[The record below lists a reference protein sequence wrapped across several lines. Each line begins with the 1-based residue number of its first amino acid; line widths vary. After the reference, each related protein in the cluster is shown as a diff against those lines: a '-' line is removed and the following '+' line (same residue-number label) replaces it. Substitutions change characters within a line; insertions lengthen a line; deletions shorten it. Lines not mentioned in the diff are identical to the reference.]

1 MIMNTKLLS
10 PKDLFATVEFAEVLS
25 PLVEPADE
33 AASSDI
39 QTQLIELGFVSER
52 PTSLMK
58 LQVLLS
64 SFFMQSSRLLSRQ
77 ERKGEPMVIGIP
89 HDEVYW
95 RKRSKVGYKI
105 AKRLCDALLT
115 SGWITHYTEA
125 KINLFDGDSNC
136 TGYLV
141 SDRVPQRGKGLKFQ
155 STDLVYASSSSAT
168 KKKMEVEHVDDRV
181 RSLWAKWKTAPLTY
195 GSQTMFIAPRRF
207 NDLNQTRG
215 GRFYGAWTNM
225 RKVERLECTIQGKS
239 VGEVDV
245 SGMHLTL
252 LCSITGEIPFTTRF
266 KDAYECGYEN
276 RDHVKPIINETIGA
290 GTPRHYTR
298 GGLTKKAGLS
308 QKQFTYIRKNFIAPK
323 FKCLQHLE
331 KGKLDGLSLMFHESE
346 IMMRVVEQSKLPIF
360 ILHDCLICQ
369 QGEELDVGKM
379 MQDVYSDYC
388 KEQGWTPVAPAFSIE
403 RKGAEKHLV
412 SGRRHP

>member
-1 MIMNTKLLS
+1 MNTKLLS
-10 PKDLFATVEFAEVLS
+10 PKDLFATEDFAEVLS

-33 AASSDI
+33 ASSTEI
-39 QTQLIELGFVSER
+39 QKQLIELGFISER
-52 PTSLMK
+52 PTTLIK
-58 LQVLLS
+58 LEVLLS
-64 SFFMQSSRLLSRQ
+64 SFLMQSSRLHSRS
-77 ERKGEPMVIGIP
+77 ERKGEPLVIGIP

-95 RKRSKVGYKI
+95 RKRSKVGYKV

-125 KINLFDGDSNC
+125 KINLFDGNSNC
-136 TGYLV
+136 NGYLIA
-141 SDRVPQRGKGLKFQ
+141 DHVPQFSNGLKFQ

-168 KKKMEVEHVDDRV
+168 KKRLEVEHVDGRV
-181 RSLWAKWKTAPLTY
+181 RSLWAKWKATPLTY

-215 GRFYGAWTNM
+215 GRLYGAWTNM
-225 RKVERLECTIQGKS
+225 RKVERLECTIQGKP

-308 QKQFTYIRKNFIAPK
+308 QEQFTYIRKNFIAPK

-331 KGKLDGLSLMFHESE
+331 KGKLDGLSLMYHESE
-346 IMMRVVEQSKLPIF
+346 IMMRVVERSKLPIF

-379 MQDVYSDYC
+379 MQDVYADYC
-388 KEQGWTPVAPAFSIE
+388 AEQGWTPVAPAFSIE
-403 RKGAEKHLV
+403 RKNEEKRLI

>member
-1 MIMNTKLLS
+1 MNTKLLS
-10 PKDLFATVEFAEVLS
+10 PKDLFATEDFAEVLS

-33 AASSDI
+33 ASSTEI
-39 QTQLIELGFVSER
+39 QKQLIELGFISER
-52 PTSLMK
+52 PTTLIK
-58 LQVLLS
+58 LEVLLS
-64 SFFMQSSRLLSRQ
+64 SFLMQSSRLHSRS

-141 SDRVPQRGKGLKFQ
+141 SDDVPQRGKGLKFQ

-207 NDLNQTRG
+207 NDLSQTRG

-225 RKVERLECTIQGKS
+225 RKVERFECTIQGKP

-252 LCSITGEIPFTTRF
+252 LCSITGEIPFKTRF

-290 GTPRHYTR
+290 GTPRHYKR
-298 GGLTKKAGLS
+298 GGLAKKEGLS
-308 QKQFTYIRKNFIAPK
+308 QEQFTYIRKNFIAPK
-323 FKCLQHLE
+323 FKCLRYLE
-331 KGKLDGLSLMFHESE
+331 KGKLDGLSLMYHESE

-379 MQDVYSDYC
+379 MQDVYADYC

-403 RKGAEKHLV
+403 RKGGEKHLV

>member
-1 MIMNTKLLS
+1 MNTKLLS
-10 PKDLFATVEFAEVLS
+10 PKDLFAAEDFAEVLS

-33 AASSDI
+33 VASTEI
-39 QTQLIELGFVSER
+39 LKQLVELGFKSER
-52 PTSLMK
+52 PTSLVK

-64 SFFMQSSRLLSRQ
+64 SFLMQSSRLLSRS

-89 HDEVYW
+89 QDEVYW
-95 RKRSKVGYKI
+95 RKRSKVGYKV
-105 AKRLCDALLT
+105 AKRLCDALLDA
-115 SGWITHYTEA
+115 GWITLYTEP
-125 KINLFDGDSNC
+125 KINLFHGEGNC
-136 TGYLV
+136 TGYLIAEH
-141 SDRVPQRGKGLKFQ
+141 VPRLSNGLKFQ

-168 KKKMEVEHVDDRV
+168 KKKIEVEHVDDRV
-181 RSLWAKWKTAPLTY
+181 RSLWAKWKTTPLTY

-225 RKVERLECTIQGKS
+225 RKVERLECKIEGKP

-276 RDHVKPIINETIGA
+276 RDHIKAIINETIGA
-290 GTPRHYTR
+290 GTPRHYKR
-298 GGLTKKAGLS
+298 GGLAKKAGLS
-308 QKQFTYIRKNFIAPK
+308 QEQFTYIRKNFIAPK
-323 FKCLQHLE
+323 FKCLQYLE
-331 KGKLDGLSLMFHESE
+331 KGKLDGLSLMYHESE
-346 IMMRVVEQSKLPIF
+346 IMMRVVEHSKIPIF
-360 ILHDCLICQ
+360 ILHDCLICK

-379 MQDVYSDYC
+379 MQDVYANYC
-388 KEQGWTPVAPAFSIE
+388 KEHGWTPVAPAFSIE

>member
-1 MIMNTKLLS
+1 MNTKLLS
-10 PKDLFATVEFAEVLS
+10 PKDLFATEDFAEVLS
-25 PLVEPADE
+25 PMVEPADE
-33 AASSDI
+33 AASTEI
-39 QTQLIELGFVSER
+39 QKQLIELGFISER
-52 PTSLMK
+52 PTTLIK
-58 LQVLLS
+58 LEVLLS
-64 SFFMQSSRLLSRQ
+64 SFLMQSSRLHSRS

-95 RKRSKVGYKI
+95 RKRSKVGYKV

-115 SGWITHYTEA
+115 DGWITLYKEA

-141 SDRVPQRGKGLKFQ
+141 ADDVPRLSNGLKFQ

-168 KKKMEVEHVDDRV
+168 KKKIEVEHVDDRV
-181 RSLWAKWKTAPLTY
+181 RSLWAKWKTTPLTY

-225 RKVERLECTIQGKS
+225 RKVERLECKIEGKP

-252 LCSITGEIPFTTRF
+252 LCLITGEIPFKTRF

-276 RDHVKPIINETIGA
+276 RDHIKAIINETIGA

-298 GGLTKKAGLS
+298 GGLAKHAGLS
-308 QKQFTYIRKNFIAPK
+308 QEQFTHIRKNYITPK
-323 FKCLQHLE
+323 FKCLHYLE
-331 KGKLDGLSLMFHESE
+331 KGKLDGLSLMYHESE
-346 IMMRVVEQSKLPIF
+346 IMMRVVEHSKIPIF
-360 ILHDCLICQ
+360 ILHDCLICK

-379 MQDVYSDYC
+379 MQDVYANYC
-388 KEQGWTPVAPAFSIE
+388 KEHGWTPVAPAFSIE

>member
-1 MIMNTKLLS
+1 MNVKLLS
-10 PKDLFATVEFAEVLS
+10 PKDLFATEDFAEVLS

-33 AASSDI
+33 AAFTEI
-39 QTQLIELGFVSER
+39 QKQLIELGFISER
-52 PTSLMK
+52 PTTLIK
-58 LQVLLS
+58 LEVLLS
-64 SFFMQSSRLLSRQ
+64 SFLMQSSRLHSRS

-95 RKRSKVGYKI
+95 RKRSKVGYKV

-115 SGWITHYTEA
+115 NGWITHYKEA
-125 KINLFDGDSNC
+125 KINLFHGDSNC

-141 SDRVPQRGKGLKFQ
+141 AEHVPQLSNGLKFQ

-168 KKKMEVEHVDDRV
+168 KKKMEVEHVDNRV
-181 RSLWAKWKTAPLTY
+181 RSLWAKWKSTPLTY

-207 NDLNQTRG
+207 NDLNHTRG

-225 RKVERLECTIQGKS
+225 RKLERLECTIQGKP

-252 LCSITGEIPFTTRF
+252 LCSITGEIPFTARF

-276 RDHVKPIINETIGA
+276 RDHIKAIINETIGA
-290 GTPRHYTR
+290 GTPRHYKR
-298 GGLTKKAGLS
+298 GGLAKKAGLS
-308 QKQFTYIRKNFIAPK
+308 QEQFTYIRKNFIAPK
-323 FKCLQHLE
+323 FKCLQYLE
-331 KGKLDGLSLMFHESE
+331 KGKLDGLSLMYHESE
-346 IMMRVVEQSKLPIF
+346 IMMRVVEHTELPIF

-369 QGEELDVGKM
+369 HDEELEVGKL
-379 MQDVYSDYC
+379 MQDVYADYC

-403 RKGAEKHLV
+403 RKGGVKHLI
-412 SGRRHP
+412 SGRHNP